1 MSHLI
6 RTTTATASIAATL
19 ALTAPAVA
27 HADPETRCRSL
38 TGGGYTCQL
47 TRTETITMTEYQTV
61 PTTLKRAPT
70 PSNLTASADL
80 SRTAA
85 REAVRRIGR
94 ATTALHALSETEH
107 PSSAQMVAAVAAW
120 TAAQDAIQAALVDVA
135 AAAVLGGAAVS
146 TTARGAFGVRP
157 QTLSVWLQ
165 ATAAQLRGADVEKV
179 DGEWK
184 PVRASDLHELDQEAG
199 IGAGS
204 VDRDTDSGA
213 RNTPA
218 TAGGAQVPAAGAHG
232 VSAGDVAPE
241 VLAADHAELQ
251 RLGIDLADVER
262 EALGG
267 EL

>member
-1 MSHLI
+1 MS
-6 RTTTATASIAATL
+6 AY
-19 ALTAPAVA
+19 P
-27 HADPETRCRSL
+27 
-38 TGGGYTCQL
+38 
-47 TRTETITMTEYQTV
+47 TI

-70 PSNLTASADL
+70 PSNLAASAEL

-120 TAAQDAIQAALVDVA
+120 TAAQDAIQAALVEVA

-165 ATAAQLRGADVEKV
+165 STAAQLRGLDLEKAG
-179 DGEWK
+179 GEWK
-184 PVRASDLHELDQEAG
+184 PVHASDLRELDQGAMN
-199 IGAGS
+199 GAGS
-204 VDRDTDSGA
+204 VARDSDSGA
-213 RNTPA
+213 PDT
-218 TAGGAQVPAAGAHG
+218 TTDAAGAHG
-232 VSAGDVAPE
+232 ASVGAQVLAAGDVDPQ
-241 VLAADHAELQ
+241 VLAADNAELQ
-251 RLGIDLADVER
+251 RLGIDMREVER

-267 EL
+267 ELA

>member
-47 TRTETITMTEYQTV
+47 TRTETITMTEYQTI
-61 PTTLKRAPT
+61 PSTLKRAPT
-70 PSNLTASADL
+70 PSNLTASAEL
-80 SRTAA
+80 SREAA

-94 ATTALHALSETEH
+94 ATTALHALSETTH
-107 PSSAQMVAAVAAW
+107 PSTAQMVAAVAAW

-157 QTLSVWLQ
+157 QTLSAWLQ
-165 ATAAQLRGADVEKV
+165 ATAAQLRGVDLEKV
-179 DGEWK
+179 NGEWK
-184 PVRASDLHELDQEAG
+184 PVRASDLRELDQEVG
-199 IGAGS
+199 ISAGS
-204 VDRDTDSGA
+204 VAPDTDSGA
-213 RNTPA
+213 PDMTID
-218 TAGGAQVPAAGAHG
+218 AAGAR
-232 VSAGDVAPE
+232 VQAAGGQ
-241 VLAADHAELQ
+241 VLAAGD
-251 RLGIDLADVER
+251 DVDPAVLR
-262 EALGG
+262 DVLTEAVEAAAGG
-267 EL
+267 GAL